1 MRSKIRSL
9 KPRMLGRG
17 FFVDQKGAGTVLV
30 FGLMAA
36 AVGVFGLANLA
47 AFNLVQQARLQS
59 QTESIALAAT
69 DALRGLNTGFPCPE
83 AQRLATLY
91 RLQLDRCRIVN
102 FEVFISTRL
111 NGLGIVLTA
120 TAHAGPS

>member
-1 MRSKIRSL
+1 MRSKIRTL
-9 KPRMLGRG
+9 ARRTIGGER
-17 FFVDQKGAGTVLV
+17 GAGTVLV

-36 AVGVFGLANLA
+36 AVAMFSLANLA
-47 AFNLVQQARLQS
+47 GFYLLQQARLQS
-59 QTESIALAAT
+59 QTEAIALAAT
-69 DALRGLNTGFPCPE
+69 DALRGLNTGFPCSE
-83 AQRLATLY
+83 AHKLASLY
-91 RLQLDRCRIVN
+91 RLQLDTCRIVK

>member
-1 MRSKIRSL
+1 MRQKIRTL
-9 KPRMLGRG
+9 AARLLG
-17 FFVDQKGAGTVLV
+17 DQRGAGTVLV

-36 AVGVFGLANLA
+36 SVGAFSLANLF
-47 AFNLVQQARLQS
+47 AFNLLQQARLQA

-69 DALRGLNTGFPCPE
+69 DALRGLNTGFPCAE
-83 AQRLATLY
+83 AQRLASLY
-91 RLQLDRCRIVN
+91 RLQLDRCRIVK